1 MIHTVQDF
9 GVINKAEV
17 DVFLECSCFFND
29 SMDVGNLITL
39 TTHTHNS
46 VSGLNNR
53 DLLSHGSGGWKFE
66 IKKFGFFWGFSWLAA
81 LSVHISDV
89 SPYILISSSYKDLT
103 HWFRVCVCVCVL
115 SSVWLF
121 ATPWTVALQAPLS
134 MGFSRQEHW
143 SGLPF
148 PSPGESSWFRDQTRV
163 SCFASRFFAT
173 ESPGKWA
180 LLKHLVLI

>member
-66 IKKFGFFWGFSWLAA
+66 IKKFDFF
-81 LSVHISDV
+81 
-89 SPYILISSSYKDLT
+89 
-103 HWFRVCVCVCVL
+103 
-115 SSVWLF
+115 
-121 ATPWTVALQAPLS
+121 
-134 MGFSRQEHW
+134 
-143 SGLPF
+143 
-148 PSPGESSWFRDQTRV
+148 
-163 SCFASRFFAT
+163 
-173 ESPGKWA
+173 
-180 LLKHLVLI
+180 